1 MEGANESFDLQ
12 PAATVLPPEL
22 AKKYPFLHFC
32 STLHLPELA
41 VQQVTRGSREQ
52 NIRHAV
58 RLFPADDAT
67 RI

>member
-1 MEGANESFDLQ
+1 MEGANESFYLQ

-52 NIRHAV
+52 NV
-58 RLFPADDAT
+58 RLAGSRTLPFC
-67 RI
+67 